1 MELPLEIP
9 SQGGSQLPES
19 EARRFL
25 QQRELWFP
33 CGAYRMRYLRLPAVE
48 PPLHALP
55 ALVFVHGLMGYS
67 FSWRHNLEFFAQHRD
82 VYAIDL
88 LGVGH
93 SDRPAPG
100 SVDYGMGAAA
110 SRLTDF
116 LRSLGQSHIDL
127 VGTSHGGAV
136 AMLAASQDRAS
147 STPLIRSLVL
157 VAPAN
162 PFMTNAR
169 LRIALFRTSF
179 GRMLLRNLA
188 ARSRLLR
195 RKSVGRMYA
204 HAARITEE
212 TRSGYDVNLADRRS
226 YEYALEVVRT
236 WREDMQQLKA
246 ALASIADIPTLLLW
260 GERDQAVSCKSGLLL
275 QKVFSNAQYVVLPD
289 VGHLPYEEAPEE
301 FNRIVLRFLES

>member
-1 MELPLEIP
+1 
-9 SQGGSQLPES
+9 
-19 EARRFL
+19 
-25 QQRELWFP
+25 
-33 CGAYRMRYLRLPAVE
+33 
-48 PPLHALP
+48 
-55 ALVFVHGLMGYS
+55 
-67 FSWRHNLEFFAQHRD
+67 
-82 VYAIDL
+82 
-88 LGVGH
+88 
-93 SDRPAPG
+93 
-100 SVDYGMGAAA
+100 
-110 SRLTDF
+110 
-116 LRSLGQSHIDL
+116 
-127 VGTSHGGAV
+127 
-136 AMLAASQDRAS
+136 
-147 STPLIRSLVL
+147 
-157 VAPAN
+157 
-162 PFMTNAR
+162 MTNAR

-236 WREDMQQLKA
+236 WREDMQKLQA